1 MPFSHLVYQAPHL
14 RRDAGTS
21 HPGSGTA
28 QPPSL
33 MKEIQQRQVVL
44 PVRLEDCPLKDHAVI
59 LSWFVLNQL
68 LKTALPDEVVKLK
81 FLECQISSGEE
92 CQRCCRRQ
100 GRK

>member
-1 MPFSHLVYQAPHL
+1 MYQAPHL
-14 RRDAGTS
+14 RRDARIS
-21 HPGSGTA
+21 HPFFGTV

-33 MKEIQQRQVVL
+33 MKERKQRQVVP
-44 PVRLEDCPLKDHAVI
+44 PVRLEDCLLRDHAVI

-100 GRK
+100 RRK